1 MALKLG
7 VDSVMCDGSALPYEE
22 NVAWTAMM
30 AQKAHAVVS
39 QSVIGLCVCVNVC
52 VHVIER
58 VHHARTPQIIT
69 EEEQKHALTTTHNTI
84 YMK

>member
-30 AQKAHAVVS
+30 AAKAHALVS
-39 QSVIGLCVCVNVC
+39 LVIQSAPCVCT
-52 VHVIER
+52 HAIKR
-58 VHHARTPQIIT
+58 VAFTRS
-69 EEEQKHALTTTHNTI
+69 LTTMHRPHGR
-84 YMK
+84 